1 MSLGLGVNKSSH
13 GRRMSPRVCDVQKPP
28 DMAEKGLRTAQ
39 GLGEL
44 TAVVR
49 VGEGKGVS
57 WKAAETCQV
66 SSRGGEG
73 WIVLE

>member
-1 MSLGLGVNKSSH
+1 MGLGVNTSSH
-13 GRRMSPRVCDVQKPP
+13 GRRMSPRVSDVQKPS
-28 DMAEKGLRTAQ
+28 DMAEKGLKTAQ

-44 TAVVR
+44 TAVLR

-66 SSRGGEG
+66 SSRGREG